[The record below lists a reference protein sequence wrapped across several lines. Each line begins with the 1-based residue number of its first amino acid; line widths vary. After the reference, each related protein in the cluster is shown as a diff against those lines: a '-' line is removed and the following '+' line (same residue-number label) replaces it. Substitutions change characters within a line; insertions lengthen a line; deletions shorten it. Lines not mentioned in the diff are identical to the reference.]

1 MKTQNELKN
10 PYSNVDEVM
19 IFEYEKFKYEQRL
32 TALHF
37 AKEEILSKG
46 GHKITNVDDVIELAN
61 RYLVFLEHKV

>member
-19 IFEYEKFKYEQRL
+19 IFEYEKLKYEQRL
-32 TALHF
+32 IALHF

-46 GHKITNVDDVIELAN
+46 AHKITNVDDVIELAN

>member
-1 MKTQNELKN
+1 MKTQNELEI

-19 IFEYEKFKYEQRL
+19 IFEYEKLKYEQRL
-32 TALHF
+32 IALHF

-46 GHKITNVDDVIELAN
+46 AHKITNVDDVIELAN